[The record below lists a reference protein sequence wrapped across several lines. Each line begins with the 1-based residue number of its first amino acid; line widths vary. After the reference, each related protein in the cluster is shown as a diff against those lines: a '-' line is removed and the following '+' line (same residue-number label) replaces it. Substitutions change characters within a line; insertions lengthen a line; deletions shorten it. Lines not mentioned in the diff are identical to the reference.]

1 MMESIHVLEP
11 AFQISAVP
19 LHRNGTGWNDVPR
32 AANLLARA
40 EKRASGLAGRLAL
53 SLLDRLNIFS
63 APRIISAECLFT
75 DTSTTA
81 GDCR

>member
-19 LHRNGTGWNDVPR
+19 LPLDRTGWNDVPR
-32 AANLLARA
+32 AANLLAKA
-40 EKRASGLAGRLAL
+40 EKRASGLPGRFAL